1 MQTQY
6 SVLDYRVDF
15 YFHDDK
21 LAIEID
27 ENGHS
32 VRIIDYEIKRQKAIK
47 QELGCDFIRTDPDKE
62 DFDIFKANNE
72 IFRYIKRSSNE
83 LIKKSF
89 TDKILIELLGLEFK
103 SDNKIRSKAIIYIVK
118 KITPLWVKLFHFIS
132 YKNNGNVLRWLYKK
146 VLQTKILVSEEL
158 NKIE

>member
-6 SVLDYRVDF
+6 SVLDFRVDL

-62 DFDIFKANNE
+62 DFDIFKAINE

-118 KITPLWVKLFHFIS
+118 KIAPLSVKLFHFIS